1 MWHNNRRRR
10 IKVSL
15 WNFEKKNKRLKT
27 IEDEIIVI
35 SDDEKLI
42 EDIIIERN
50 EFEVKAKSK
59 LATLEK
65 LVRKQKPEVKSTRW
79 NDNVSIRLTKLEI
92 SVVEA
97 LKSGQNFG
105 IHAQLQSTNQIYYTS
120 KNSTI

>member
-1 MWHNNRRRR
+1 M
-10 IKVSL
+10 
-15 WNFEKKNKRLKT
+15 EKKNKRLKT

-65 LVRKQKPEVKSTRW
+65 LVRKQKPEVKSTR
-79 NDNVSIRLTKLEI
+79 
-92 SVVEA
+92 
-97 LKSGQNFG
+97 
-105 IHAQLQSTNQIYYTS
+105 
-120 KNSTI
+120 